1 MQMRTCIHTGS
12 DDGTVRIWEI
22 ETGREFWR
30 HSFGVENRIDDVSFN
45 PLAHRPILGVIC
57 KHRCILIPLQFISN
71 ETDYQTHVTSILNK
85 IRQKSL
91 NPDSSM
97 FEDDE
102 NASGARMV
110 IPRLNLQETM
120 KLFKQNLL
128 DELAHWP
135 EIIDRM
141 INEFGW
147 KIPNMFENIGQSIKK
162 YQETKKLKIER
173 EKQLEKQKKN
183 EEKNEDKNKNK
194 DKHSSKNEIDSG
206 DEDSDIDGN
215 ENDNKEEDKSEL
227 TVLNTNDISIAVR
240 WSFLT
245 FHNNKSNT
253 IIGNYQLINSDVV
266 CLSMLNY
273 LAGIRWHSKGD
284 YFATF
289 RNEKEASSLIIH
301 RFSKFESQIPFNK
314 RIGEIQDMLFHPRK
328 PLIYIACKQSIRCFN
343 LASCKLQEKY
353 NTTIK
358 WINTFDLH
366 SSGLNMIVGGLN
378 GRVCW
383 YDMDLSH
390 TPFKTY
396 RFHKELA
403 VRKVVFHPN
412 WKKYRLWASCG
423 DDGRIFI
430 FYCFMFRDRLADPI
444 IIPLKILYINKKKYG
459 GVDIKKNKHKRHR
472 VLSIK
477 WHPTQPWI
485 FATCSDAVV
494 RMYTAL

>member
-1 MQMRTCIHTGS
+1 
-12 DDGTVRIWEI
+12 
-22 ETGREFWR
+22 
-30 HSFGVENRIDDVSFN
+30 
-45 PLAHRPILGVIC
+45 
-57 KHRCILIPLQFISN
+57 
-71 ETDYQTHVTSILNK
+71 
-85 IRQKSL
+85 
-91 NPDSSM
+91 M
-97 FEDDE
+97 FKDDE

-128 DELAHWP
+128 DELGHWP
-135 EIIDRM
+135 EVIDRM

-162 YQETKKLKIER
+162 YQETKKLKQER
-173 EKQLEKQKKN
+173 EKQLKKQKAQAQTEAEN
-183 EEKNEDKNKNK
+183 EKKESNGKSKNKGKNT
-194 DKHSSKNEIDSG
+194 SKNEIDS
-206 DEDSDIDGN
+206 DDDDQDSDI
-215 ENDNKEEDKSEL
+215 ENDKRDELDKSEL

-253 IIGNYQLINSDVV
+253 IIANYQLINSDVI

-273 LAGIRWHSKGD
+273 LGGIRWHSKGD

-289 RNEKEASSLIIH
+289 RNEKQASSLIIH

-314 RIGEIQDMLFHPRK
+314 TIGEIQDMLFHPRK

-358 WINTFDLH
+358 WISTFDLH

-390 TPFKTY
+390 SPFKTY

-412 WKKYRLWASCG
+412 WKKYRLWASAG

-444 IIPLKILYINKKKYG
+444 IIPLKILYINKNKFG
-459 GVDIKKNKHKRHR
+459 LVDRANNKHKRHR